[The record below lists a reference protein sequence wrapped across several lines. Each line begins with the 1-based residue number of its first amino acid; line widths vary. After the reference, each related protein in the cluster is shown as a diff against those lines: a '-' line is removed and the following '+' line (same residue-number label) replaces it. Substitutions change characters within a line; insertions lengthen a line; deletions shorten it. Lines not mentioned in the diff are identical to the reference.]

1 MASIAA
7 LDDLEQLINLIG
19 SHISIKL
26 EDRQALLEIQDM
38 REAFVFLLRLL
49 TEEND
54 ILELERDIQERVRS
68 AVDKNQKEYY
78 LREQLRVIQNE
89 LRQGESEEEK
99 Y

>member
-38 REAFVFLLRLL
+38 REAFVFLLRL
-49 TEEND
+49 
-54 ILELERDIQERVRS
+54 
-68 AVDKNQKEYY
+68 
-78 LREQLRVIQNE
+78 
-89 LRQGESEEEK
+89 
-99 Y
+99 